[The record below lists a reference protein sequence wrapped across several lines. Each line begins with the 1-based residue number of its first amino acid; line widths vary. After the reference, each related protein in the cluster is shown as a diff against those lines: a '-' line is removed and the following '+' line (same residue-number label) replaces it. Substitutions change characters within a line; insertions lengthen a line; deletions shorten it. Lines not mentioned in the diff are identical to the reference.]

1 MFKSFGNSS
10 KTTQYSSAT
19 LNKRTVY
26 DVVTENV
33 FIIIKIII
41 IIIQYT
47 LHNTNDLFYILISR
61 IRI

>member
-26 DVVTENV
+26 VYDVVTENV
-33 FIIIKIII
+33 FIIVKIII

-47 LHNTNDLFYILISR
+47 LHNTSDLLYINIEN
-61 IRI
+61 